1 MWITCRSTPFGYG
14 TRISGYR
21 GCVCRDMFSSFWEEA
36 YLKNFD
42 GESLLI
48 PAVHPNTD
56 MATFPILGTVLSH
69 GFMVC
74 GYLPVRIAFPVIAA
88 TLCGPSVKI
97 PDAIIL
103 ESFIDYLTT
112 HESSILR
119 DSIYQNVFSSQT
131 QTQLINTLSRL
142 GCTKV
147 PFSS

>member
-1 MWITCRSTPFGYG
+1 M
-14 TRISGYR
+14 
-21 GCVCRDMFSSFWEEA
+21 CRDMFSSFWEEA

-131 QTQLINTLSRL
+131 QTQLIKLI
-142 GCTKV
+142 
-147 PFSS
+147 P